1 MSGPVEIPES
11 RCREVQRT
19 HVHTCSEVRCLSNVT
34 SPQIEHGGLLHV
46 LEHVVGPSRPV
57 PLLRALN
64 PLLERMQ
71 EAGIDLGRINGN
83 RIKNRNRDWTE
94 IEEVE

>member
-1 MSGPVEIPES
+1 
-11 RCREVQRT
+11 
-19 HVHTCSEVRCLSNVT
+19 
-34 SPQIEHGGLLHV
+34 
-46 LEHVVGPSRPV
+46 VGPSRPV

-83 RIKNRNRDWTE
+83 RIKNRNCDWTE